1 MKQLTNLITKFSFKE
16 RTILGKFCGIFAIAW
31 FTHIF
36 FRSQLSIDRPDI
48 FFMACNCLGFL
59 VFKIDKK

>member
-36 FRSQLSIDRPDI
+36 LRSQLSIDRPDT
-48 FFMACNCLGFL
+48 FFLVCNFLGFL
-59 VFKIDKK
+59 VFTFDKK

>member
-36 FRSQLSIDRPDI
+36 FQSQLSIDRPDI
-48 FFMACNCLGFL
+48 FFMVCNFLGFL
-59 VFKIDKK
+59 IFKIDKK

>member
-48 FFMACNCLGFL
+48 FFMACNCL
-59 VFKIDKK
+59 VF